1 MVSVFLYCALVL
13 SGTALLSSFSSSPAI
28 LDAHYNTHTQQKKGA
43 LSEGHPDLM
52 QCTITENIPPAW
64 TQTHWPDRQR
74 GLRDDR
80 RGSKRF
86 FFFCSPPSP
95 SHMIPHQSAYRDD
108 LAPQVGHERRGA
120 CFRAWFTVGQMTG
133 IVEEGNCLHVKSLNI
148 IWLLTEPRIWPSS
161 MKEPRIFLLSDMF
174 PITATDNDIWTI
186 DTFPKGTYRSDGL
199 DL

>member
-1 MVSVFLYCALVL
+1 MVSVFLYCALV

-28 LDAHYNTHTQQKKGA
+28 LNAHYITKKKKKKGA

-80 RGSKRF
+80 RGSKC
-86 FFFCSPPSP
+86 FFCFFSPSP
-95 SHMIPHQSAYRDD
+95 SHMIPHQSVYRDD
-108 LAPQVGHERRGA
+108 LASRWTPQVGHERRGA

-133 IVEEGNCLHVKSLNI
+133 IVEEGNHLHIKSMNS

-161 MKEPRIFLLSDMF
+161 IKQPQIFLLLDMF
-174 PITATDNDIWTI
+174 PITATDSDNIPTI
-186 DTFPKGTYRSDGL
+186 AWHIPKGNVL
-199 DL
+199 

>member
-86 FFFCSPPSP
+86 FFFFFLPSP

-148 IWLLTEPRIWPSS
+148 IWLLTEPRIWLI
-161 MKEPRIFLLSDMF
+161 EHER
-174 PITATDNDIWTI
+174 ATDLSPLGHVPHHSDWQRHMNDWHI
-186 DTFPKGTYRSDGL
+186 TYRNDGL

>member
-1 MVSVFLYCALVL
+1 MVSVFLYCALLL
-13 SGTALLSSFSSSPAI
+13 SGTALLSSFPSSPAI
-28 LDAHYNTHTQQKKGA
+28 LDAHYNTHTHTKKGA

-86 FFFCSPPSP
+86 FIFFSSLLHPIWY
-95 SHMIPHQSAYRDD
+95 HIRVRTGMTLPHRSE
-108 LAPQVGHERRGA
+108 HERRGA

-174 PITATDNDIWTI
+174 PITATDNDIRTI